1 MRSPKQAPQENK
13 WRKIHGNLP
22 FTKEESPDYP
32 EESRWRRQFH
42 RLKTAGIGYGRF
54 LAWFYCI
61 IDLTI
66 GLYSFIDSWMIEPY
80 SGMILT
86 EDFDENAWG
95 FGQLV
100 AIILISLPFLTALE
114 EYKGISLTNP
124 HA

>member
-1 MRSPKQAPQENK
+1 
-13 WRKIHGNLP
+13 
-22 FTKEESPDYP
+22 
-32 EESRWRRQFH
+32 
-42 RLKTAGIGYGRF
+42 LKTAGIGYGRF